1 MNALDDSSMNYSEG
15 NLRPT
20 PASDYKATRGT
31 IGIPT
36 SGKWYFE
43 ARVITGGGGNVQD
56 QMIGVATSSN
66 VLTGTSPYPQSFTYG
81 VGYIGSGQINRA
93 GCNCQSN
100 LSYCIICWYYC
111 GCCC

>member
-20 PASDYKATRGT
+20 PSADYKATRGT

-43 ARVITGGGGNVQD
+43 NTISGSNNKFTIGNVQD
-56 QMIGVATSSN
+56 QMIGVVHLLMFSLVQ
-66 VLTGTSPYPQSFTYG
+66 VLIHSHLHM
-81 VGYIGSGQINRA
+81 VLVILGQVK
-93 GCNCQSN
+93 
-100 LSYCIICWYYC
+100 
-111 GCCC
+111 